1 MPGRRNDQRS
11 TAFQAVRNN
20 DLLGHRALTL
30 IQPFA
35 SISEYTNSAMTPY
48 AIALFLHLLGMVG
61 LFVGYGME
69 WAASSL
75 LRRSTTADQARSW
88 LRIYRLSLPIS
99 GPGLLLLI
107 ITGGYL
113 GSVTGSMKQGW
124 MSASLL
130 GIVFALG
137 IGFVFILP
145 LVRRIRAALP
155 EGNVA
160 LSPAGIALV
169 HDPMI
174 VTLIR
179 VRGLLAVG
187 IVFLMTTKIETLATS
202 LFVLLAFIVVGM
214 LCAAS
219 SWAVQPSRTS

>member
-1 MPGRRNDQRS
+1 
-11 TAFQAVRNN
+11 
-20 DLLGHRALTL
+20 
-30 IQPFA
+30 
-35 SISEYTNSAMTPY
+35 MTPY
-48 AIALFLHLLGMVG
+48 AFAMFLHLLGMVG

-88 LRIYRLSLPIS
+88 LRIYRLSMPIS

-107 ITGGYL
+107 FTGGYL
-113 GSVTGSMKQGW
+113 ASVTGSMKQGW
-124 MSASLL
+124 ISGSLL

-145 LVRRIRAALP
+145 RIRRIRAALP

-160 LSPAGIALV
+160 LSAAGIALV
-169 HDPMI
+169 NDPMI

-179 VRGLLAVG
+179 VRGLLALG
-187 IVFLMTTKIETLATS
+187 IVFLMTTKPEALMTS
-202 LFVLLAFIVVGM
+202 LFILLAFIVVGM

-219 SWAVQPSRTS
+219 SWTARPPLAT